1 MLGPEGRVFDG
12 TRQVVSLRDEMRLSW
27 LNRLGASP
35 GWDVS
40 AEVGCS
46 QDSVPQATAWR
57 APEKPESNM
66 IRFVL

>member
-1 MLGPEGRVFDG
+1 MLVLEGRVFDG
-12 TRQVVSLRDEMRLSW
+12 TRQVVRDEIRLSW

-46 QDSVPQATAWR
+46 RTRCPRPQLGELLR
-57 APEKPESNM
+57 SQRV
-66 IRFVL
+66 I